1 MKIGTK
7 NHCDVEF
14 MFINETNILF
24 RQIACTGNKEIAL
37 FVCLYEICVQASD
50 S

>member
-14 MFINETNILF
+14 MFINETNILV
-24 RQIACTGNKEIAL
+24 RQIACYERN
-37 FVCLYEICVQASD
+37 LYNCMPV
-50 S
+50 

>member
-24 RQIACTGNKEIAL
+24 RQIACNKEIAL